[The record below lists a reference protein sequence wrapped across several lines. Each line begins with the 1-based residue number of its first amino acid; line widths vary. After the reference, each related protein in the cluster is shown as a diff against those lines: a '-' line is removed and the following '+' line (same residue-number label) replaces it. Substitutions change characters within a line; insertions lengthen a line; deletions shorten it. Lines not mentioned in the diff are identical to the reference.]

1 MADTCPHLTYREAGD
16 GITFDGATFD
26 EPRAFCTVTESFVQP
41 MRADICNAR
50 YGLDPET
57 DCEFYVEP
65 EAESEAASESE
76 PGAESASES
85 EPGAES
91 DPKPKSESGESERSD
106 ADR

>member
-1 MADTCPHLTYREAGD
+1 MAVQCPHLTYREAGD
-16 GITFDGATFD
+16 GASFDGEEFA

-65 EAESEAASESE
+65 EPDSAAASD
-76 PGAESASES
+76 AE
-85 EPGAES
+85 GDDAE
-91 DPKPKSESGESERSD
+91 R
-106 ADR
+106 